1 MRSLTEGNEAAVIVM
16 FALPMLAGNVFQQ
29 LYTTVDGIV
38 VGRFVGKYALAAV
51 GASFPIIFLMVSL
64 VMGITMGSS
73 VMVAQFFGAGD
84 HERLKKTID
93 TTAVFLLAAAAVV
106 TFSGIALSGHILRAI
121 RIPPEV
127 MPEASTY
134 LTIMFTGMIFMFGYN
149 AIGAILRGLGDS
161 KTPLYFLLVA
171 TITNIALDVLFVV
184 RFGWGIK
191 GAAWATVLSQALS
204 FGIGARYMVRA
215 EKAFLNVNP
224 RALLVDRKVFST
236 MMRIGL
242 PSGIQHSFVSLGFI
256 ALTRI
261 VAPFGADVMAGF
273 TAASRLDSF
282 ASMPAMNLAMALSMF
297 VGQNLGACKAHRV
310 RRGFLST
317 LVMAGA
323 LSGATTVVMV
333 VWGPDLVRLFT
344 ADAAVIAHGSQYL
357 VIVSL
362 FYVLFAGMFVTGG
375 VLRGA
380 GDTLAQMF
388 FTLMAL
394 WVVRIPAAALLS
406 SRFGPPG
413 IWWGIPAGWV
423 VGFTLSFAYYLTG
436 RWKRKVLVRPR
447 G

>member
-161 KTPLYFLLVA
+161 KTPLYFLL
-171 TITNIALDVLFVV
+171 
-184 RFGWGIK
+184 
-191 GAAWATVLSQALS
+191 
-204 FGIGARYMVRA
+204 
-215 EKAFLNVNP
+215 
-224 RALLVDRKVFST
+224 
-236 MMRIGL
+236 
-242 PSGIQHSFVSLGFI
+242 
-256 ALTRI
+256 
-261 VAPFGADVMAGF
+261 
-273 TAASRLDSF
+273 
-282 ASMPAMNLAMALSMF
+282 
-297 VGQNLGACKAHRV
+297 
-310 RRGFLST
+310 
-317 LVMAGA
+317 
-323 LSGATTVVMV
+323 
-333 VWGPDLVRLFT
+333 
-344 ADAAVIAHGSQYL
+344 
-357 VIVSL
+357 
-362 FYVLFAGMFVTGG
+362 
-375 VLRGA
+375 
-380 GDTLAQMF
+380 
-388 FTLMAL
+388 
-394 WVVRIPAAALLS
+394 
-406 SRFGPPG
+406 
-413 IWWGIPAGWV
+413 
-423 VGFTLSFAYYLTG
+423 
-436 RWKRKVLVRPR
+436 
-447 G
+447 